1 MSHDANP
8 SAVTALMLL
17 VGIAPALAE
26 PVSFSQQVAPLLE
39 QHCFDCHA
47 NGSAEGG
54 VKLDE
59 AAEFATSAE
68 SGKIDPQLWWRV
80 LKQVRA
86 GLMPPEGDK
95 LSAKSQ
101 AVLEEWIKGQ
111 AFGFDAARPDPGRVT
126 IRRLNRVEY
135 QNTIRDLVGVEF
147 ETDESFPPDDTG
159 HGFDNL
165 GEVLTVSPLLLEK
178 YLDAATKIIVDALPA
193 GPLANDA
200 SERERRRHER
210 FFPRAVPTD
219 PAERSVYAAEL
230 LGDFTRRAFRRPTD
244 AETLTRLV
252 KLAEATWSAPD
263 ASFESGVAKAMVA
276 TLASP
281 RFLFRE
287 ERAELT
293 GEKLTESTDSDQF
306 PLVDQYALAT
316 RLSYF
321 LWSTMPDDEL
331 FQEAAAGT
339 LRSNLQGQLARML
352 ADKRSGQLTR
362 NFVGQWLQVRDID
375 TVLINSFTIAM
386 RDDPASA
393 GFQERRQRLRRLFR
407 REPETLTPEEREEL
421 SQFRKERR
429 ATEEKFEKFDLTWEV
444 RRAMQRETEMHFDYV
459 LRENRPLTELID
471 CDYGFLNERLAEF
484 YQLEGLEGLD
494 DDELRLVKL
503 PADSHRGG
511 VLTHGSVLAVTSNPD
526 RTSPVKRGLF
536 VLENILGTPPA
547 APPPNIPPLEDF
559 PETADGKVVTL
570 RDSMAAHRSDPL
582 CHSCHARM
590 DPIGLALDNFSA
602 LGIWRDKD
610 RGEPIDATGE
620 LATGETF
627 AGIDELKQLI
637 VKQHSREFITCLTEK
652 MLTYALGR
660 GLDYHDVGIV
670 DKIVDRVIADE
681 YRPRALITGI
691 VESPAFQRTRN

>member
-1 MSHDANP
+1 MSLVANP
-8 SAVTALMLL
+8 SAAVVLAVL
-17 VGIAPALAE
+17 IAPALAE
-26 PVSFSQQVAPLLE
+26 PVSFSEQVAPLLE

-59 AAEFATSAE
+59 AAELATSTDARPA
-68 SGKIDPQLWWRV
+68 DPKLWWRV

-86 GLMPPEGDK
+86 GLMPPEGEK

-101 AVLEEWIKGQ
+101 AVLEEWIKSQ
-111 AFGFDAARPDPGRVT
+111 ALGFDAANPDPGKVT

-135 QNTIRDLVGVEF
+135 QNTIRDLVGVDF

-165 GEVLTVSPLLLEK
+165 GEVLSVSPLLLEK
-178 YLDAATKIIVDALPA
+178 YLDAATKIIAKALPA
-193 GPLANDA
+193 GPLAADA
-200 SERERRRHER
+200 SEQDRQRHER
-210 FFPRAVPTD
+210 FFPRAVPD
-219 PAERSVYAAEL
+219 APAERTAYAAEL
-230 LGDFTRRAFRRPTD
+230 LTNFTRRAFRRPAD
-244 AETLTRLV
+244 AETLARLV
-252 KLAEATWSAPD
+252 GLAESTWSAQNS
-263 ASFESGVAKAMVA
+263 SFETGVAKAMVA

-287 ERAELT
+287 ER
-293 GEKLTESTDSDQF
+293 TEPAVDEPF
-306 PLVDQYALAT
+306 PKVDQYALAT

-339 LRSNLQGQLARML
+339 LRSNLAGQLARML
-352 ADKRSGQLTR
+352 ADKRSDQLTR

-386 RDDPASA
+386 RDEPASA
-393 GFQERRQRLRRLFR
+393 GFNERRQRLRRLFR
-407 REPETLTPEEREEL
+407 RKPESLTPEEREEL
-421 SQFRKERR
+421 AQFRKERR
-429 ATEEKFEKFDLTWEV
+429 AAEEKFEKFDLTWEV
-444 RRAMQRETEMHFDYV
+444 RSAMRRETEMHFDYV

-484 YQLEGLEGLD
+484 YQLEGLEGLN

-503 PADSHRGG
+503 PVGSHRGG

-559 PETADGKVVTL
+559 PETEDGKVVTL

-590 DPIGLALDNFSA
+590 DPIGLALDNFNA

-637 VKQHSREFITCLTEK
+637 VEQHSREFITCLTEK
-652 MLTYALGR
+652 LLTYALGR
-660 GLDYHDVGIV
+660 GLDYHDVGMV
-670 DKIVDRVIADE
+670 DEIARRVIVDE

>member
-1 MSHDANP
+1 V
-8 SAVTALMLL
+8 SAAVVL
-17 VGIAPALAE
+17 VVFIAPALAE
-26 PVSFSQQVAPLLE
+26 PVHFSEQVAPLLE
-39 QHCFDCHA
+39 QHCFDCHVH
-47 NGSAEGG
+47 GSAEGG
-54 VKLDE
+54 VKLDD
-59 AAEFATSAE
+59 AAELATSE
-68 SGKIDPQLWWRV
+68 GDGKIDPQLWWRV
-80 LKQVRA
+80 LRQVRA

-101 AVLEEWIKGQ
+101 ATLEEWIKGE
-111 AFGFDAARPDPGRVT
+111 AFGYDPARPDPGRVT
-126 IRRLNRVEY
+126 IRRLNRFEY
-135 QNTIRDLVGVEF
+135 QNTIRDLVGVDF
-147 ETDESFPPDDTG
+147 PTDENFPPDDTG
-159 HGFDNL
+159 HGFDTL

-178 YLDAATKIIVDALPA
+178 YLDAATKIIADAVPT
-193 GPLANDA
+193 GPLAADA
-200 SERERRRHER
+200 PERERQRHDR
-210 FFPRAVPTD
+210 FFPRAVPD
-219 PAERSVYAAEL
+219 SPAERTAYAAEIL
-230 LGDFTRRAFRRPTD
+230 SNFTRRAFRRPPD
-244 AETLTRLV
+244 SETLDRLV
-252 KLAEATWSAPD
+252 GLAELTWTTPGAT
-263 ASFESGVAKAMVA
+263 FESGVAKAIVA

-287 ERAELT
+287 EQ
-293 GEKLTESTDSDQF
+293 TEPADENQY

-339 LRSNLQGQLARML
+339 LRSNLLGQLARML
-352 ADKRSGQLTR
+352 ADKRSGELTR

-393 GFQERRQRLRRLFR
+393 ELQERRQRLRQLFR
-407 REPETLTPEEREEL
+407 REPETLTPAEREEL
-421 SQFRKERR
+421 DQFRKERR
-429 ATEEKFEKFDLTWEV
+429 AAEEKFAKFDLTWEV
-444 RRAMQRETEMHFDYV
+444 RHAMRRETELHFDYV

-471 CDYGFLNERLAEF
+471 CDYSFLNEGLAKF
-484 YQLEGLEGLD
+484 YQIEGIEGLD
-494 DDELRLVKL
+494 GNEMRRVTM
-503 PADSHRGG
+503 PAGSHRGG
-511 VLTHGSVLAVTSNPD
+511 VLTHGAVLAVTSNPD

-559 PETADGKVVTL
+559 PEAADGKVISL

-610 RGEPIDATGE
+610 RGEPIDPTGE
-620 LATGETF
+620 LATGEKF
-627 AGIDELKQLI
+627 AGIDELKKLI
-637 VKQHSREFITCLTEK
+637 VERHSREFITCLTEK

-660 GLDYHDVGIV
+660 GLDYHDVGMVDEIV
-670 DKIVDRVIADE
+670 ERVVADE

-691 VESPAFQRTRN
+691 VESAAFQRTRN